1 MDVEGISW
9 QNVAQ
14 RFQKQRLASIPVKW
28 LIPPL
33 RLDELQRSTTR
44 VTELLPRLLS
54 HNELQITSLGVTALA
69 EGIQKGLFSC
79 IQVAEAFCHQ
89 AAVAQQLTNCL
100 TEILFTE
107 ALDHARRLDDI
118 LRSTGK
124 PIGPL
129 HGVPVS
135 VKDHFNI
142 KGQYTTAGYIA
153 YGNMPVKD
161 EDSAIVQI
169 LRKAG
174 AVIYTKTTNPQTMM
188 VLETTS
194 NIYGRTVNPYNTHL
208 SPGGSSGGESALLAM
223 NGSPLGVG
231 SDIGGSIRV
240 PAAYTGLYGLKPS
253 AHRVPSAGL
262 VCTGLGAESISG
274 VAGPLAHNVED
285 LDIFMRIIGDSQP
298 WLKEPVIALPWISQV
313 ELMKDRKLTFG
324 IMLWDEVVRPHPYIT
339 KALNE
344 VSEKLKNAG
353 HEVIE
358 FKAYDHLRAWEEIL
372 LPLYFTDGGSEIKQ
386 TLRAGNEPMLP
397 SAKRLLTSPQ
407 VKERTMHELWKLNL
421 ARDQYRC
428 EYLKK
433 WADTAS
439 KSSSNRPMDILICPA
454 ATTSGTPHDY
464 KPWWGYSAIWNLL
477 DYCGGI
483 IPVGSVLEAD
493 AYPHDYK
500 PVNDLDRE
508 NVLLYKGN
516 NYLGM
521 PIGIQLIAKPYED
534 EKLVGAMDIVD
545 KVVNGSS

>member
-1 MDVEGISW
+1 M
-9 QNVAQ
+9 
-14 RFQKQRLASIPVKW
+14 ASIPVKW

-33 RLDELQRSTTR
+33 ALDELQRSTTR
-44 VTELLPRLLS
+44 VVDLLPRLMP

-100 TEILFTE
+100 TEIMFTE

-135 VKDHFNI
+135 IKDHINV
-142 KGQYTTAGYIA
+142 KGQYTTAGYVA
-153 YGNMPVKD
+153 NGNLPVKD
-161 EDSAIVQI
+161 QDALIVEI

-174 AVIYTKTTNPQTMM
+174 AVIYTKTTNPQTLM
-188 VLETTS
+188 VLETVS
-194 NIYGRTVNPYNTHL
+194 NIYGRTLNPYNTKL
-208 SPGGSSGGESALLAM
+208 TPGGSSGGESALLAM

-231 SDIGGSIRV
+231 TDIGGSIRV

-253 AHRVPSAGL
+253 SHRVPTPGL
-262 VCTGLGAESISG
+262 VASGIGAESIIG
-274 VAGPLAHNVED
+274 VAGPLAHNVKD
-285 LDIFMRIIGDSQP
+285 LDIFMKVMTDSEP
-298 WLKEPVIALPWISQV
+298 WLKEPVITMPWLSQV
-313 ELMKDRKLTFG
+313 ESMQDQKLTFG

-344 VSEKLKNAG
+344 VAEKLKQAG
-353 HEVIE
+353 HQVVE
-358 FKAYDHLRAWEEIL
+358 FEAYNHLRAWEEIL
-372 LPLYFTDGGSEIKQ
+372 LPLYFTDGASEAKQ

-397 SAKRLLTSPQ
+397 SVKRLLSDAQ
-407 VKERTMHELWKLNL
+407 VKERTMHELWELNK
-421 ARDQYRC
+421 ARDRYRR
-428 EYLKK
+428 EYLIR

-454 ATTSGTPHDY
+454 ATTSATPHDF

-477 DYCGGI
+477 DYCGGVL
-483 IPVGSVLEAD
+483 PVGTVLEAD
-493 AYPHDYK
+493 AYPHDYT
-500 PVNDLDRE
+500 PVNDLDKE
-508 NVLLYKGN
+508 NVEIYKNN

-534 EKLVGAMDIVD
+534 EKLVGAMAVVD